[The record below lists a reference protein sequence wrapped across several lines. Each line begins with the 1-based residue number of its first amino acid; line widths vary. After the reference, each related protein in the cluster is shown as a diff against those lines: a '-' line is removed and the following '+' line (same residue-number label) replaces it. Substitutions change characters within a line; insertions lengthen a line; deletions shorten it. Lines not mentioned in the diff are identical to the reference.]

1 MGNKLGKRRQ
11 AVDEKYTRPQGLYQN
26 QNFDHKK
33 VRKQILRSKL
43 APCYPGGEERIFDRE
58 ECPICFLYYPS
69 LNRSKCCTKGICTEC
84 YLQMKSFR
92 STRSSQCPF
101 CKSSNYEV
109 DYRGMMTKEERRM
122 EKIEEQK
129 VIEAKIRM
137 QQQER
142 LDEEERIERRKIMD
156 LSNGIMNPGGI
167 ECRELPSSSSSD
179 RDSTSF
185 IKFFNATMLL
195 YICRPK
201 QWICFTSDHTCFACQ
216 QEAFTNQTKQVTDD
230 FDLDLE
236 DIMVMEAIWL
246 SIQEN
251 GGGGASSDPSC
262 SGPSFREDS
271 PSGGLACAVASLAER
286 QVVENHHHHL
296 HPPDSWM
303 EVTSGG
309 GGRAAAPE
317 EDLGGAATSPA
328 EHVPDSFEEQVMLAM
343 AISLAEARGRRR
355 NPEEETSR

>member
-167 ECRELPSSSSSD
+167 ECRELPSSSSSGQNNGFVSPQITPALPVN
-179 RDSTSF
+179 RR
-185 IKFFNATMLL
+185 LL
-195 YICRPK
+195 
-201 QWICFTSDHTCFACQ
+201 
-216 QEAFTNQTKQVTDD
+216 QTRQNRTDD